1 MRKNRIH
8 TSWLTVLLAGTLA
21 SPVFAA
27 SNCLG
32 STQERLAP
40 AMNAAIFL
48 LLGIVGVILPAFGYF
63 IYYLARRAKMP
74 LPPHAEFVNP
84 DTDPS

>member
-1 MRKNRIH
+1 MSLKFRH
-8 TSWLTVLLAGTLA
+8 TPWLAALLMSALA
-21 SPVFAA
+21 SPAFAA

-32 STQERLAP
+32 TTQDRLAP

-63 IYYLARRAKMP
+63 IYYLARRARMP

-84 DTDPS
+84 DNDPS